1 MDMELE
7 GRVPPHSEDAEK
19 SLLGAMMLSREAV
32 MMAVETL
39 VPDDFYSSVHRA
51 IFSAMCALYAAGRP
65 VDLVTMTEELN
76 RTGRMEGIG
85 GLPYLTSLSRS
96 MPSAANAQ
104 AYARIVEEK
113 SVLRR
118 MIRACDAISTECYA
132 EEKTVPEILDNAE
145 KQVYN
150 ISMKRSSDAL
160 VHIKPT
166 LMTTYANI
174 EETYLNKGRIQGV
187 PSGFAEL
194 DRLTTGF
201 HGGEFILVGARPS
214 MGKTAFM
221 LNIAQ
226 HAAMVARKTV
236 AFFSLE
242 MSREQLGLRL
252 ISTECLIDNKKL
264 LTGRLSG
271 EDEWARAAMAVA
283 ALSQA
288 KIYIDDDSSLT
299 VADMNAKCRRIK
311 DLGLVI
317 IDYLQLM
324 QSAGGNARNNENRQ
338 QIVSDISRSL
348 KIMAKEL
355 NVPVICLSQLS
366 RANESRSA
374 GQRRP
379 MLSDLRESGSIEQD
393 ADIVMFIYRESYYE
407 DDTENPNIAECIVA
421 KNRHGETGTVM
432 LEWRPEFTT
441 FRNLAYNYDEED
453 Y

>member
-19 SLLGAMMLSREAV
+19 SLLGAIMLSREAV

-242 MSREQLGLRL
+242 MPREQLANRMLCGEAHVDMQSVRQGSLTDEDWLRL
-252 ISTECLIDNKKL
+252 AD
-264 LTGRLSG
+264 
-271 EDEWARAAMAVA
+271 
-283 ALSQA
+283 ALGPLAQSP
-288 KIYIDDDSSLT
+288 IYFDDTSSIT
-299 VADMNAKCRRIK
+299 IPEMRSRCRRMQMEHGL
-311 DLGLVI
+311 DLIMV
-317 IDYLQLM
+317 DYLQLM
-324 QSAGGNARNNENRQ
+324 SSTGRNESRQNE
-338 QIVSDISRSL
+338 VSDLSRQLKLLALEL
-348 KIMAKEL
+348 KIPII
-355 NVPVICLSQLS
+355 VGSQLS
-366 RANESRSA
+366 RGAA
-374 GQRRP
+374 QRQDHRP
-379 MLSDLRESGSIEQD
+379 ILSDLRDSGAIEQD
-393 ADIVMFIYRESYYE
+393 ADTVMFLHREDYYNPETE
-407 DDTENPNIAECIVA
+407 DKNIAEVIVQ
-421 KNRHGETGTVM
+421 KQRNGPLGTVR
-432 LEWRPEFTT
+432 LGWEARFTR
-441 FRNLAYNYDEED
+441 FFNLTDQVEP
-453 Y
+453 

>member
-118 MIRACDAISTECYA
+118 MICACDAISTECYT

-242 MSREQLGLRL
+242 MPREQLANRMLCGEAHVDMQSVRQGSLTDEDWLRL
-252 ISTECLIDNKKL
+252 AD
-264 LTGRLSG
+264 
-271 EDEWARAAMAVA
+271 
-283 ALSQA
+283 ALGPLAQSP
-288 KIYIDDDSSLT
+288 IYFDDTSSIT
-299 VADMNAKCRRIK
+299 IPEMRSRCRRMQMEHGL
-311 DLGLVI
+311 DLIMV
-317 IDYLQLM
+317 DYLQLM
-324 QSAGGNARNNENRQ
+324 SSTGRNESRQNE
-338 QIVSDISRSL
+338 VSDLSRQLKLLALEL
-348 KIMAKEL
+348 KIPII
-355 NVPVICLSQLS
+355 VGSQLS
-366 RANESRSA
+366 RGAA
-374 GQRRP
+374 QRQDHRP
-379 MLSDLRESGSIEQD
+379 ILSDLRDSGAIEQD
-393 ADIVMFIYRESYYE
+393 ADTVMFLHREDYYNPETE
-407 DDTENPNIAECIVA
+407 DKNIAEVIVQ
-421 KNRHGETGTVM
+421 KQRNGPLGTVR
-432 LEWRPEFTT
+432 LGWEARFTR
-441 FRNLAYNYDEED
+441 FFNLTDQVEP
-453 Y
+453 